1 MDVVTILLMALLTMS
16 AVVFVGLAV
25 AVGRG
30 ERRSVAREV
39 GGLDGLMG
47 LRHPLLP
54 RTIRQTPLD

>member
-16 AVVFVGLAV
+16 AVVFLGLAV
-25 AVGRG
+25 GVGRS
-30 ERRSVAREV
+30 ERRSVPREV
-39 GGLDGLMG
+39 RGLDELMG